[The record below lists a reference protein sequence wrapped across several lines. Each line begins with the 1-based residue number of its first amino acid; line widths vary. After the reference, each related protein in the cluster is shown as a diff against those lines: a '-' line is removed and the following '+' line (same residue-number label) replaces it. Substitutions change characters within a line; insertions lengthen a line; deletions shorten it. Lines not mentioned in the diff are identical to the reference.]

1 MTTSNTT
8 LLSQANLKSQVI
20 EQLENKLFC
29 DLVMDY
35 NDMAD
40 AYNYE
45 MIYNNDEQTLN
56 DYFTNPY
63 DAIRQTNHEGYNDN
77 DDYFIVNGYGHL
89 NSFSYSLDASGC
101 PIDTSELAQWI
112 IDNDSYDEYDIEVMT
127 INDILASIE
136 DNITDDENMLNEA
149 VLLISPPLKHRKIT
163 LSCNRDSYIEYKV
176 EKVMNF
182 ISDYNEKQLTILI
195 NRLGINM

>member
-1 MTTSNTT
+1 MTTQNTSNTT
-8 LLSQANLKSQVI
+8 LLANVI
-20 EQLENKLFC
+20 DQLENKLFC
-29 DLVMDY
+29 DLVQDY

-45 MIYNNDEQTLN
+45 RIYDNDEMTLN

-101 PIDTSELAQWI
+101 PIDIGELAQWI
-112 IDNDSYDEYDIEVMT
+112 IDNESYNEYDIEVTT
-127 INDILASIE
+127 IDDMLASIE
-136 DNITDDENMLNEA
+136 DNITDDEDMLLA
-149 VLLISPPLKHRKIT
+149 A
-163 LSCNRDSYIEYKV
+163 IEYHGIDINADDSNDDMV
-176 EKVMNF
+176 FDVMYELHKC
-182 ISDYNEKQLTILI
+182 DYIDLQNTI
-195 NRLGINM
+195 NRLGINI